1 MCIFTLIGAHTV
13 IYLDLLWMVGQ
24 FFHLFSTSIWYVVT
38 ALSSF
43 LVLSILLT
51 WQDDYLSTVSSWL
64 ASQLQSQSPEDIQYS
79 NGVLKKT
86 KLIQLIQ
93 MSRLNNLSV

>member
-1 MCIFTLIGAHTV
+1 MIFMFIFTLIGAHTV

-24 FFHLFSTSIWYVVT
+24 FDTVVT

-51 WQDDYLSTVSSWL
+51 
-64 ASQLQSQSPEDIQYS
+64 
-79 NGVLKKT
+79 
-86 KLIQLIQ
+86 
-93 MSRLNNLSV
+93 

>member
-1 MCIFTLIGAHTV
+1 MIFMFIFTLIGAHTV

-24 FFHLFSTSIWYVVT
+24 FDTVVT

-64 ASQLQSQSPEDIQYS
+64 ASQLQSRSPEDIQYS